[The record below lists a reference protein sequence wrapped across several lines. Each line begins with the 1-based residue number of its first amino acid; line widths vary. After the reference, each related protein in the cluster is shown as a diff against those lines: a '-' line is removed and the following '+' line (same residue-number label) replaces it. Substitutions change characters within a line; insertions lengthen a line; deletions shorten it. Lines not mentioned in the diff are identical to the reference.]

1 MLSQVSR
8 ALSSRPNEKMH
19 KIQGGF
25 PRTSINDRPPW
36 NHGGGS
42 SLELLGTRTR
52 AESKREKRIANQ
64 MDIVDPV
71 TFKLVGVVSI
81 NAIIG
86 NDYRGFIVGKD
97 RENRIEHQIDKIVN
111 EKNVLV

>member
-1 MLSQVSR
+1 MAVV
-8 ALSSRPNEKMH
+8 
-19 KIQGGF
+19 
-25 PRTSINDRPPW
+25 T
-36 NHGGGS
+36 
-42 SLELLGTRTR
+42 GTRTR

-86 NDYRGFIVGKD
+86 NDY
-97 RENRIEHQIDKIVN
+97 N
-111 EKNVLV
+111 L